1 MTQGFSLDEL
11 IGYHLRRASNIMMAD
26 LTERLSVL
34 CLTTT
39 EASILVVLAA
49 ETAITQA
56 EIGRRLSIKRANMA
70 PIVAGLVARKL
81 IVRGQSAG
89 RSHPLHLSL
98 KGKAL
103 ASDVSVRMAD
113 NDAQFF
119 ASLPAED
126 QQKLK
131 LSLGNLWR
139 DRSEAS

>member
-70 PIVAGLVARKL
+70 PIVAGLVAR
-81 IVRGQSAG
+81 
-89 RSHPLHLSL
+89 
-98 KGKAL
+98 
-103 ASDVSVRMAD
+103 
-113 NDAQFF
+113 
-119 ASLPAED
+119 
-126 QQKLK
+126 
-131 LSLGNLWR
+131 
-139 DRSEAS
+139 